1 MVNYIWAVM
10 AIGGI
15 IYAMINGTMEEVNK
29 AIFKSADDAVVLAIS
44 LISVMVFWLGIT
56 KIAEAAG
63 LLNGLVKMAK
73 PFISRLFPDI
83 PKEHPAMGYILSNL
97 TANFFGL
104 GNAATPMGIKAMEEM
119 KKLSNSPRAS
129 RSMITFL
136 AINTSSLTLI
146 PTTVLAVRMKY
157 ESHSPTEIVGA
168 TLLASIISFI
178 GAILID
184 RIFYEIRR
192 RRGRHV

>member
-1 MVNYIWAVM
+1 MVNYIWAIM

-15 IYAMINGTMEEVNK
+15 IYAMFTGTMDQVNK

-63 LLNGLVKMAK
+63 LLHALVRLAK

-83 PKEHPAMGYILSNL
+83 PKDHPAMGYILSNL

-119 KKLSNSPRAS
+119 KKLSNSPKAS

-136 AINTSSLTLI
+136 AVNTSSLTLI

-157 ESHSPTEIVGA
+157 ESNSPTEIVSA
-168 TLLASIISFI
+168 TLLASILSFI

-184 RIFYEIRR
+184 RLFYEIRR
-192 RRGRHV
+192 RKERRA

>member
-1 MVNYIWAVM
+1 MVNYIWAIM

-15 IYAMINGTMEEVNK
+15 IYAMFTGTMDQVNK

-63 LLNGLVKMAK
+63 LLNALVRLAK

-83 PKEHPAMGYILSNL
+83 PKDHPAMGYILSNL

-119 KKLSNSPRAS
+119 KKLSNSPKAS

-136 AINTSSLTLI
+136 AVNTSSLTLI

-157 ESHSPTEIVGA
+157 ESNSPTEIVSA
-168 TLLASIISFI
+168 TLLASILSFI

-184 RIFYEIRR
+184 RLFYEIRR
-192 RRGRHV
+192 RKERRI

>member
-1 MVNYIWAVM
+1 MVNYIWAIM

-15 IYAMINGTMEEVNK
+15 IYAMFTGTMDQVNK

-63 LLNGLVKMAK
+63 LLQALVRLAK

-83 PKEHPAMGYILSNL
+83 PKDHPAMGYILSNL

-119 KKLSNSPRAS
+119 KKLSNSPKAS

-136 AINTSSLTLI
+136 AVNTSSLTLI

-157 ESHSPTEIVGA
+157 ESNSPTEIVSA
-168 TLLASIISFI
+168 TLLASILSFI
-178 GAILID
+178 GAIIID
-184 RIFYEIRR
+184 RLFYEIRR
-192 RRGRHV
+192 RKERRV